1 MEVIIINIILFF
13 IIILRKS
20 VITIDIVF
28 LDLFYNKTS
37 KYITIENFNQLLLFY
52 FVINLFFY

>member
-1 MEVIIINIILFF
+1 VEVIIINIILFF